1 MDIALIV
8 LGIVFVISA
17 ASYLIS
23 KLVKR
28 QEAQTSIAYPFIP
41 QSPPSLP
48 RVTPIPPQVNNPVR
62 VPAIMAPTGQTI
74 YDFPKCYICR
84 QRNYRGE
91 QQRVFWDSAHNY
103 YRCSRGHTFT
113 GKE

>member
-28 QEAQTSIAYPFIP
+28 QEAQTSIVYPFHNLRDLDRFRSRIDY
-41 QSPPSLP
+41 SM
-48 RVTPIPPQVNNPVR
+48 TPETLCKMIKGGGR
-62 VPAIMAPTGQTI
+62 
-74 YDFPKCYICR
+74 
-84 QRNYRGE
+84 
-91 QQRVFWDSAHNY
+91 
-103 YRCSRGHTFT
+103 SR
-113 GKE
+113 